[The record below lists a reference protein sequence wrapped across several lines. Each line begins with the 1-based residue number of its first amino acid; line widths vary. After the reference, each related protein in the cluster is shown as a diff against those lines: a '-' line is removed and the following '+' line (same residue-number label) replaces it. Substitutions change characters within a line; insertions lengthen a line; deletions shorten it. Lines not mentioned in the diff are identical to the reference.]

1 MRFLFDKIGQNVHFS
16 LISKLKNTV
25 FSPFEYTNIV
35 QINWTP
41 L

>member
-1 MRFLFDKIGQNVHFS
+1 MRLLFDKIGQNVYFLFFANIEITGFS
-16 LISKLKNTV
+16 S
-25 FSPFEYTNIV
+25 FEYTNIV